1 MLLFLV
7 NKQYFIIIIPWIFF
21 FGWYQIFYSIL
32 LRVVMHYRLE
42 VDNISLFTY
51 LIWSRHSTDREVA
64 IMVLMAYLSYMLAEV
79 RFSLTTSEIS
89 WRALLWFLYNMKIL
103 MFDTMSCSCSIWV
116 AFSQYFSVG
125 LWCPIIPGTMWLR
138 VQELLPSKS
147 FPLNDVRLS
156 ECHGCILFD

>member
-1 MLLFLV
+1 MEF
-7 NKQYFIIIIPWIFF
+7 FF

-51 LIWSRHSTDREVA
+51 LTWSRHSTDREVA

-138 VQELLPSKS
+138 VQELLPSMS
-147 FPLNDVRLS
+147 FPLNDVRLL

>member
-1 MLLFLV
+1 MEF
-7 NKQYFIIIIPWIFF
+7 FFF
-21 FGWYQIFYSIL
+21 FGWNQIFYSIL

-138 VQELLPSKS
+138 VQELLPSMS
-147 FPLNDVRLS
+147 FPLNDVRLL